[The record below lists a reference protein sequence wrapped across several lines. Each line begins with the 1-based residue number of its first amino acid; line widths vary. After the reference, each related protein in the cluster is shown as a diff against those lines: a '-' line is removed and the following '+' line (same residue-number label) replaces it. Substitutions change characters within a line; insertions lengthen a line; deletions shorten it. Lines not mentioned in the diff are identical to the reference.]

1 MIQSDLKGR
10 VFYAQLT
17 LAACPYSS
25 LLALNYLYHH
35 NNPHHEDVENIEKHS
50 QRQHRTECDML
61 LVMDRHH
68 ALYDLSLD
76 TQAEKLSLTFYKN
89 HLPSPPCSYLGEKHD
104 NNYKM

>member
-1 MIQSDLKGR
+1 
-10 VFYAQLT
+10 
-17 LAACPYSS
+17 
-25 LLALNYLYHH
+25 
-35 NNPHHEDVENIEKHS
+35 
-50 QRQHRTECDML
+50 ML

-104 NNYKM
+104 NNYKI